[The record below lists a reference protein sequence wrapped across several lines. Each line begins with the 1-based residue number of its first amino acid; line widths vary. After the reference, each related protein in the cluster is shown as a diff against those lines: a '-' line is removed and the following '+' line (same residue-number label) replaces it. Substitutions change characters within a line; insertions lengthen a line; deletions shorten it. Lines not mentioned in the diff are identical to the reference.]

1 MKNNPHFLLWHK
13 RTNSDFYF
21 RCFPFWSFIS
31 VTWQQMICTSL
42 HVDSLIFSPAE
53 NGCGAW
59 KCQRDFPEGGRG
71 CCPCKSE
78 FDLLPD
84 EQLDYFSCCQALAQ
98 AQRSSTRLCT
108 VAVKHVC
115 GFCSILWN
123 ITGQMRVQE
132 ESNKLHKDSFL
143 CCGKEA
149 TLKCWRVWSWVAEEA
164 CLSHAMLNGFFL
176 IGLSPHLQL
185 QLVITICS
193 QERSWWPSELIWCIC
208 FSFRMCPHP
217 VESDPCPRSS
227 FTRMAKR

>member
-1 MKNNPHFLLWHK
+1 MKNNPQLLWHK

-31 VTWQQMICTSL
+31 VTWQQMNCTSL

-84 EQLDYFSCCQALAQ
+84 EPAE
-98 AQRSSTRLCT
+98 
-108 VAVKHVC
+108 AVVC

-123 ITGQMRVQE
+123 ITRQMRVQE

-164 CLSHAMLNGFFL
+164 RLSHAMLNGFFL